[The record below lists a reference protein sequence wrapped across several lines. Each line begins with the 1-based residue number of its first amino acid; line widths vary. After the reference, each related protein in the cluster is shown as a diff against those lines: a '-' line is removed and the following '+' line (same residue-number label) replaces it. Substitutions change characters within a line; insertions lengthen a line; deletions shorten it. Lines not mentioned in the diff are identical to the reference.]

1 MAMTRAFKVTFQAGY
16 EIYAFS
22 HDRATRADVREAQ
35 FQPVLPYLEAVRK
48 LSFEEIS
55 SRRLSD
61 DEVAHAGRLPLCAL
75 LDNVR
80 SLYNVGSV
88 FRTADALW
96 MRELVLTG
104 FTPHPPRREIDKT
117 ALGATKTVPWRSF
130 HDPVEGVKALRSEGY
145 TVWAVE
151 LTTTS
156 IPLNSILEV
165 PSSLALVFGNEVT
178 GVSPGVLEACD
189 GAIDIP
195 MHGTKHSLN
204 VAVAFGIA
212 SFHLASHLRRTPSR

>member
-1 MAMTRAFKVTFQAGY
+1 M
-16 EIYAFS
+16 
-22 HDRATRADVREAQ
+22 
-35 FQPVLPYLEAVRK
+35 RK
-48 LSFEEIS
+48 LTFDEIR
-55 SRRLSD
+55 SRRLTEEQALQS
-61 DEVAHAGRLPLCAL
+61 GRLPLCAL

-96 MRELVLTG
+96 MSELVLAG

-117 ALGATKTVPWRSF
+117 ALGATKTVPWRMF
-130 HDPVEGVKALRSEGY
+130 HDPLEALHTLRSEGY
-145 TVWAVE
+145 SIWAVE

-156 IPLNSILEV
+156 VPLTSLETP
-165 PSSLALVFGNEVT
+165 PSRLALVFGNEVT
-178 GVSPGVLEACD
+178 GVSPGVLASCD
-189 GAIDIP
+189 RAVDIP

-212 SFHLASHLRRTPSR
+212 AFHFASLMRRTSP